1 MEDSSRRNL
10 LKVAAVGS
18 VSAALGL
25 VIRPEKSGAG
35 TVAAAAQ
42 GHSHRGVSGPLASAT
57 ISFGSWETD
66 PPFDRFT
73 VPTPPPPATRNAHTL
88 TPNEVTIQAGGTVNF
103 IIGGF
108 HLVVIY
114 DHGTK
119 PDDIDPNLLTPMSTP
134 PGLIDDPN
142 NRIYRGLD
150 PRANPQDRVEVVTF
164 SKPGTYLVI
173 CAVRPHFVNDAMLGY
188 VRVLP

>member
-108 HLVVIY
+108 HLVVVY

-119 PDDIDPNLLTPMSTP
+119 

-150 PRANPQDRVEVVTF
+150 PRVNPQDRVEVVTF